1 MRAILGLVAKYTV
14 PLLFAAILGLGFAVK
29 WAVDS
34 KNEANER
41 LAVAN
46 QTIEQTASDLAH
58 VRAKQAALTLALVQA
73 ERRSQAISEANTRL
87 SEEVSRELQAN
98 PEWSR
103 ADVPRNVVD
112 SLCEQFTCAESQHG
126 SE

>member
-1 MRAILGLVAKYTV
+1 MRAILGLVTKYTV
-14 PLLFAAILGLGFAVK
+14 PLLFAVILGLGFAVK

-34 KNEANER
+34 KNGANER
-41 LAVAN
+41 LAMAN

-58 VRAKQAALTLALVQA
+58 ERAKQAALTLALVQA

-112 SLCEQFTCAESQHG
+112 SLCGQFTCAESQQRG
-126 SE
+126 E